1 MAPVNYKEKIEKLNK
16 GITKASVEAKTLMDE
31 FEGKPMPEGKA
42 DEVDKLCVEAEDMQ
56 IEVKRLTRLLGIE
69 PQKVEPKPNLT
80 LPHEGEEGEKNPAAG
95 SEPDIKDDPV
105 IGYMTMGKAFT
116 IAKVYLEGKAVGFQG
131 SSPMA
136 AMEVNQNGL
145 VPVTKSTWAEIKADD
160 VTTSIAG
167 DLIQNDRV
175 GEVVRDEDRPL
186 RIRSLLSVGRTGS
199 DTIEYL
205 EETFDNQAAGVP
217 EIFEGEATK
226 PKSDIRYEEKTGLV
240 KQIAHYVR
248 ISNKM
253 LADAPQLQSVIDTRL
268 AYGLDLVEENQ
279 LLWGTGAS
287 NDLTGILNTVGIQ
300 DYAAIHTE
308 RGETDPADTLLD
320 KIRRSRTNVALQFY
334 EASGVAI
341 HPIDFEAIELL
352 KGSDNRYLWVTV
364 PDGAGMRVWRLPVV
378 ESVALENPVG
388 NGERHCIVGAF
399 RIGAN
404 IFDREGTNIEVGY
417 ANDDFITNYKRIRA
431 EKRLALVVWRPAA
444 FIDIETQASLS

>member
-1 MAPVNYKEKIEKLNK
+1 
-16 GITKASVEAKTLMDE
+16 
-31 FEGKPMPEGKA
+31 MPEGKA
-42 DEVDKLCVEAEDMQ
+42 AEVDKLCVEAEDMQ
-56 IEVKRLTRLLGIE
+56 VEVKRLTRLLGIE
-69 PQKVEPKPNLT
+69 PQKKVEKPDLK
-80 LPHEGEEGEKNPAAG
+80 LPHGGKEEENPAG
-95 SEPDIKDDPV
+95 ETEIKDDPV

-136 AMEVNQNGL
+136 AMEVNQDGL
-145 VPVTKSTWAEIKADD
+145 VPVTKSAWMEIKADD

-175 GEVVRDEDRPL
+175 GEIVREEDRPL

-217 EIFEGEATK
+217 EIFVGEATK

-287 NDLTGILNTVGIQ
+287 NDLTGILNTAGIQ
-300 DYAAIHTE
+300 DYATAIHAV
-308 RGETDPADTLLD
+308 RGVSDTADTLLD
-320 KIRRSRTNVALQFY
+320 NIRRTRTNVALQFY

-341 HPIDFEAIELL
+341 HPLDFEVIELL
-352 KGSDNRYLWVTV
+352 KGTDARFLWVTV
-364 PDGAGMRVWRLPVV
+364 PDGAGMRVWRMPVV
-378 ESVALENPVG
+378 ESVALENPAG
-388 NGERHCIVGAF
+388 TGERHCIVGAF

-431 EKRLALVVWRPAA
+431 EKRLALIVWRPAA
-444 FIDIETQASLS
+444 FIDIETLASQS

>member
-1 MAPVNYKEKIEKLNK
+1 MAPVNYKDKIEKLNK
-16 GITKASVEAKTLMDE
+16 DITTASLEARKLMDE
-31 FEGKPMPEGKA
+31 FQGKAMPEAKA

-69 PQKVEPKPNLT
+69 PQKKPDVNLT
-80 LPHEGEEGEKNPAAG
+80 LPHDGETDPNPATG
-95 SEPDIKDDPV
+95 GETETKEDPV

-116 IAKVYLEGKAVGFQG
+116 LAKVYLEGKTVGFQG

-136 AMEVNQNGL
+136 AMEVDANGL
-145 VPVTKSTWAEIKADD
+145 VPITKSVWHEIKADD

-175 GEVVRDEDRPL
+175 GEIVRAEDRPL
-186 RIRSLLSVGRTGS
+186 RIRNLLSVGRTGS

-217 EIFEGEATK
+217 EVFQGENTK
-226 PKSDIRYEEKTGLV
+226 PKSDIRYTEKTGLV

-287 NDLTGILNTVGIQ
+287 NDLVGILNTAGIQ
-300 DYAAIHTE
+300 DYKTAIDDI
-308 RGETDPADTLLD
+308 RGLGDDTLLD

-334 EASGVAI
+334 EASGVAL
-341 HPIDFEAIELL
+341 HPLDFEEIELL
-352 KGSDNRYLWVTV
+352 KGTDKRYIWVTV

-378 ESVALENPVG
+378 ESVALEDPVG
-388 NGERHCIVGAF
+388 GLERHCIVGAF

-431 EKRLALVVWRPAA
+431 EKRLALIVWRPAA
-444 FIDIETQASLS
+444 FIDITTSITGS

>member
-16 GITKASVEAKTLMDE
+16 DITKASTEARTLMDE
-31 FEGKPMPEGKA
+31 YEGKAMPEVKA

-56 IEVKRLTRLLGIE
+56 VEVKRLTRLLGIE
-69 PQKVEPKPNLT
+69 PTKPKVDLK
-80 LPHEGEEGEKNPAAG
+80 LPHGDGTEENPAVG
-95 SEPDIKDDPV
+95 GETEIKDDPV

-136 AMEVNQNGL
+136 AMEVTQEGL
-145 VPVTKSTWAEIKADD
+145 VPVTKSVWAEIKADD

-217 EIFEGEATK
+217 EIFVGEATK

-287 NDLTGILNTVGIQ
+287 NDLTGILNTAGIQ

-308 RGETDPADTLLD
+308 RGVSDPADTLLD

-341 HPIDFEAIELL
+341 HPIDFEQIELL

-378 ESVALENPVG
+378 ESVALENPAG
-388 NGERHCIVGAF
+388 TGERHCIVGAF

-431 EKRLALVVWRPAA
+431 EKRLALIVWRPAA

>member
-1 MAPVNYKEKIEKLNK
+1 MAPVNYKEKIEQLNK
-16 GITKASVEAKTLMDE
+16 DITKSATEARTLMDE
-31 FEGKPMPEGKA
+31 FQGKAMPEAKA
-42 DEVDKLCVEAEDMQ
+42 AEVDKLCVEAEEMQ
-56 IEVKRLTRLLGIE
+56 VEVKRLTRLIGIE
-69 PQKVEPKPNLT
+69 PQKKEDVNLT
-80 LPHEGEEGEKNPAAG
+80 LPHEGTGEENPANG
-95 SEPDIKDDPV
+95 GETEIKEDPV

-116 IAKVYLEGKAVGFQG
+116 IAKVYLEGKSVGFQG

-136 AMEVNQNGL
+136 AMEVNEDGL
-145 VPVTKSTWAEIKADD
+145 VPVTKSAWAEIKADD

-175 GEVVRDEDRPL
+175 GEIVRAEDRPL
-186 RIRSLLSVGRTGS
+186 RIRNLLSVGRTGS

-217 EIFEGEATK
+217 EIFTGENTK
-226 PKSDIRYEEKTGLV
+226 PKSDIRYTEKTGLV

-287 NDLTGILNTVGIQ
+287 NDLVGILNTAGIQ
-300 DYAAIHTE
+300 DYKTAIDDV
-308 RGETDPADTLLD
+308 RGLADDTLLD

-334 EASGVAI
+334 EASGVAL
-341 HPIDFEAIELL
+341 HPLDFEEIELL
-352 KGSDNRYLWVTV
+352 KGTDKRYIWVTV

-378 ESVALENPVG
+378 ESVALEDPVG
-388 NGERHCIVGAF
+388 GLERHCIVGAF

-431 EKRLALVVWRPAA
+431 EKRLALIVWRPAA
-444 FIDIETQASLS
+444 FIDITTSLTGS

>member
-16 GITKASVEAKTLMDE
+16 DITKASVEAKTLMDE
-31 FEGKPMPEGKA
+31 FEGKAMPEGKA
-42 DEVDKLCVEAEDMQ
+42 DEVDKLCVEAEGMQ

-80 LPHEGEEGEKNPAAG
+80 LPHEGEEGSETNPASG
-95 SEPDIKDDPV
+95 ETETKEDPV

-116 IAKVYLEGKAVGFQG
+116 IAKVYLEGKSVGFQG

-136 AMEVNQNGL
+136 AMEVDSRGL
-145 VPVTKSTWAEIKADD
+145 VPVTKSVWAEIKAND

-167 DLIQNDRV
+167 ALIQNDRV

-186 RIRSLLSVGRTGS
+186 RIRGLLSVGRTGS

-205 EETFDNQAAGVP
+205 EETFDSQAAGVP
-217 EIFEGEATK
+217 EIFVGEATK

-268 AYGLDLVEENQ
+268 AYGLDKEEEDQ

-300 DYAAIHTE
+300 DYATAIHAV
-308 RGETDPADTLLD
+308 RGDDTNDTLLD
-320 KIRRSRTNVALQFY
+320 KIRRARTNVALQFY
-334 EASGVAI
+334 EASGVAL
-341 HPIDFEAIELL
+341 HPLDFEDIELL
-352 KGSDNRYLWVTV
+352 KGTDKRYLWITV
-364 PDGAGMRVWRLPVV
+364 PEGGGMRVWRLPVV
-378 ESVALENPVG
+378 ETVALANP
-388 NGERHCIVGAF
+388 NEDGERHALVGAF
-399 RIGAN
+399 RMGAA

-431 EKRLALVVWRPAA
+431 EKRLALIVWRPAA
-444 FIDIETQASLS
+444 FIDIKTADAAS